1 MITQI
6 KHNLL
11 NNPKKNA
18 VVKKE
23 PYPTSVIFCTTHIA
37 VFQRIINFSFNFSHG
52 KP

>member
-11 NNPKKNA
+11 NNPKKND

-23 PYPTSVIFCTTHIA
+23 LYPKAVIFCTTHIA
-37 VFQRIINFSFNFSHG
+37 VF
-52 KP
+52 